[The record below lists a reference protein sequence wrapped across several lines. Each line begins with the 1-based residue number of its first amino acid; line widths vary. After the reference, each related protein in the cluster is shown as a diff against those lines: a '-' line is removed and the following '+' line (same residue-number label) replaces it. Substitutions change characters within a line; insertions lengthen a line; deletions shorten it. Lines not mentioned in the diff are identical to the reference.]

1 MKIAQDEAAKYVQNK
16 WTWYQEVGKKLKR
29 KKKGRKKKKKKS

>member
-16 WTWYQEVGKKLKR
+16 WVWYKEVGKKL
-29 KKKGRKKKKKKS
+29 RKKKKKRGKKKKKS